1 MFQQE
6 VERCLKLP
14 QLGVIQELQCS
25 PASECV
31 CVALQATL
39 DLLNTRFSIPG
50 AKEQSLAYGLGCWR
64 WAVRVKSQTEALAGF
79 PGVEQW
85 CMRTLRVKS
94 MTDSAKD
101 SLFLCA
107 QSLSVKLILLMKMG
121 MLCVIFTSLQKS
133 LHYKA
138 AVLVFF
144 PTYQNKYSD
153 RSTWHKRGHVL
164 CIYIYLCSLTVC
176 KMQFYLDHI
185 MSTWMRTG
193 KLLVCF
199 SFPRITI
206 KVQLLHISTCISAS
220 SSSVNRIISVNLW
233 WLFSCTSL
241 CTLRG
246 EKRILMLHVLAL
258 GWILPGM
265 WLYNPMALRAHR
277 VIWEVFDI
285 VLLLA
290 FAFRRTHINK

>member
-1 MFQQE
+1 MLS
-6 VERCLKLP
+6 C
-14 QLGVIQELQCS
+14 IW
-25 PASECV
+25 CV
-31 CVALQATL
+31 GVALQATL
-39 DLLNTRFSIPG
+39 NLLNTRFSSPG
-50 AKEQSLAYGLGCWR
+50 CGLGCWR

-85 CMRTLRVKS
+85 CMETLRVKS

-107 QSLSVKLILLMKMG
+107 QSLSVKLMLLMEMG

-138 AVLVFF
+138 AALVFF

-220 SSSVNRIISVNLW
+220 SSSVNRIISANLW

-241 CTLRG
+241 CTLR
-246 EKRILMLHVLAL
+246 EE
-258 GWILPGM
+258 
-265 WLYNPMALRAHR
+265 NPNALRTSTGVNFTRH
-277 VIWEVFDI
+277 VTV
-285 VLLLA
+285 
-290 FAFRRTHINK
+290 